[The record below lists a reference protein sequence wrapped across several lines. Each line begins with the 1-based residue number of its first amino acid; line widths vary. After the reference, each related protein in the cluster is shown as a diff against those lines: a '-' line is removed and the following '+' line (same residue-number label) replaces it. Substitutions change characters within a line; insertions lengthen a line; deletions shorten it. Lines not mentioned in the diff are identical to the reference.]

1 LQFKSLKNF
10 YAKYLLAIGSIVG
23 GYLVFFLLLKFTN
36 YKFFCFFKTIT
47 GIPCPGCGMGKAA
60 REIFKGNFI
69 ASIYHNILSIPF
81 TIAVVISIVW
91 LAVDLIRR
99 KETFFP
105 FINSKIKLPYKIL
118 LFVLLFVSWGVN
130 LVLYYS

>member
-1 LQFKSLKNF
+1 
-10 YAKYLLAIGSIVG
+10 
-23 GYLVFFLLLKFTN
+23 
-36 YKFFCFFKTIT
+36 
-47 GIPCPGCGMGKAA
+47 MGKAA